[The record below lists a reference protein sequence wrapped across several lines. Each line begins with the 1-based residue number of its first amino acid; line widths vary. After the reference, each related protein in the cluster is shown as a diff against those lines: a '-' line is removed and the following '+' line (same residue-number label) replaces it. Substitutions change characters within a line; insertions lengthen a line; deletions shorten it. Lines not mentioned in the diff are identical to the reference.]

1 VSFFLAGRLT
11 GVFLFG
17 LSILDRIDSPTAAVT
32 KRLYSNL
39 DVDLA
44 TTATHTLTIAA
55 DALVPSPLLPA
66 LDGCRGSSAGCCAC
80 LRRLPRSSR
89 RRRLRTG
96 RLAFTKHAT
105 TIDASSEGCLG
116 VSLPSP
122 RLRNLH
128 RRSVFAV
135 IATDFTDNDATGS
148 VLCAIVQDLVRTA
161 PSSV

>member
-1 VSFFLAGRLT
+1 VSLFLA
-11 GVFLFG
+11 FLFWF
-17 LSILDRIDSPTAAVT
+17 IDLRSVESPTAAVT

-39 DVDLA
+39 GVDLA
-44 TTATHTLTIAA
+44 PATTHTLTIAA

-66 LDGCRGSSAGCCAC
+66 LDGCRGSSSGCCAC

-96 RLAFTKHAT
+96 RLAFTNRTA

-122 RLRNLH
+122 RLRDLH
-128 RRSVFAV
+128 HRSVFAV

-148 VLCAIVQDLVRTA
+148 VLCVVVQDLVRTA